1 MHGDAMQGGEDFSD
15 DSGSTHMLLHQW
27 TTSGAPQV
35 TPRAVRE
42 DAVVVVVVYW
52 SRGWARPAGRPAVAC
67 ALAAGLAACSTVLD
81 STGRLRCLQKGRSCS
96 AER

>member
-1 MHGDAMQGGEDFSD
+1 
-15 DSGSTHMLLHQW
+15 MLLHQW

-67 ALAAGLAACSTVLD
+67 ALAAGLAACSTRPAACGVC
-81 STGRLRCLQKGRSCS
+81 RKEPKRSCS